1 MNAPRQQ
8 ILTNAKQLSKAAP
21 VVVASDATV
30 SLAERDGRKYFCKVA
45 AVSFAVSVW
54 ETLA

>member
-30 SLAERDGRKYFCKVA
+30 SLVERDGRKYFCKVA
-45 AVSFAVSVW
+45 GVSFAVSVW